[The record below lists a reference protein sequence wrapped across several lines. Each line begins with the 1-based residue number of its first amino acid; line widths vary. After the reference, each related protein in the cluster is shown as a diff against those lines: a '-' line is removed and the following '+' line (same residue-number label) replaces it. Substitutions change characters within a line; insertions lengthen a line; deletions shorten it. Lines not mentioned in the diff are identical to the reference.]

1 MKERYHSRKQKMR
14 GWKRRK
20 RSIQLWREQM
30 LELDME
36 TMRSENFDYA
46 KLWIYPFYSISPID
60 PPHWFQRLLLSEMI
74 DVYAHW
80 QKRMEQEQ
88 EPFYLKIWLYEPNF
102 ILSQM
107 VAAYRNRLHFYNQHF
122 QPAPA
127 ASKPFP
133 FASTGK
139 LGEQLQQLDWQ
150 LCIQEELYWSNE
162 LQDNITAGLRTE
174 AEVQRLIE
182 RAYATE
188 MMQYGGEEQTV
199 YKVRVGDVW
208 LGTWKTD

>member
-1 MKERYHSRKQKMR
+1 MKTVHRSRTKKIR

-30 LELDME
+30 IELDIE
-36 TMRSENFDYA
+36 TMRSEDFDYA
-46 KLWIYPFYSISPID
+46 KLWIYPFYSIAPIN

-102 ILSQM
+102 ILSQI
-107 VAAYRNRLHFYNQHF
+107 VVAYRSRLNFYDHHF
-122 QPAPA
+122 QPV
-127 ASKPFP
+127 STSQPFP

-150 LCIQEELYWSNE
+150 LCIQEELYWSKE
-162 LQDNITAGLRTE
+162 LQHNVAKGVQTE
-174 AEVQRLIE
+174 AEVQCLID

-188 MMQYGGEEQTV
+188 TVQYGGEEQTV
-199 YKVRVGDVW
+199 YNVRTGNVW
-208 LGTWKTD
+208 LGTWKTN

>member
-1 MKERYHSRKQKMR
+1 MKKLHHSKKQKIR

-20 RSIQLWREQM
+20 RSIQLWRQQM

-36 TMRSENFDYA
+36 TVRSEDFDYA

-60 PPHWFQRLLLSEMI
+60 PPHWFQRLLLGEMI

-80 QKRMEQEQ
+80 QKQMEQEG

-102 ILSQM
+102 ILSQI
-107 VAAYRNRLHFYNQHF
+107 VVAYRSRLHFYDEHF
-122 QPAPA
+122 QPAPTA
-127 ASKPFP
+127 RPFP
-133 FASTGK
+133 FADTGALAEK
-139 LGEQLQQLDWQ
+139 LSKLDWQ

-162 LQDNITAGLRTE
+162 LQDNIDKGLRTK
-174 AEVQRLIE
+174 AEVKRLID

-188 MMQYGGEEQTV
+188 TMQYGGEEQTV
-199 YKVRVGDVW
+199 YKVQIGDVW